1 MSETTTNELIAVHG
15 KQIGTLWSH
24 EARQAPSARGLGERE
39 LTDTMMAYLLSLGH
53 ADAEEPPRLRSG
65 QLGLIERHL
74 SGRMR
79 QGFVLNEILT
89 EFAILGRCITVVLPV
104 SGAARLLAE
113 LYAGTIAAT
122 SLFNEHMLEDE
133 QTNKHYA
140 RLLHEIANPAG
151 ERALTLRETLD
162 ELLAVV
168 TRAMGA
174 ETAALLLAE
183 KNHDRLILSASNGL
197 ARDELEPY
205 LEALAADAETTQ
217 LEVREPLRRR
227 GVGALLAVRMSSHE
241 RTRGVLF
248 IGIRDERPFS
258 ASEIR
263 RIEGLSRGLSLH
275 LDGSRAILPA
285 NDRRADRVRGE
296 PRS

>member
-1 MSETTTNELIAVHG
+1 MTTNDLIAAHG
-15 KQIGTLWSH
+15 TQIGVLWSH
-24 EARQAPSARGLGERE
+24 EARQVPSARGLSEHE
-39 LTDTMMAYLLSLGH
+39 LTGTMMAYLLSLGH
-53 ADAEEPPRLRSG
+53 AEVVDPPRLRSG

-74 SGRMR
+74 SSRIR

-89 EFAILGRCITVVLPV
+89 EFAILGRCITAVLPV
-104 SGAARLLAE
+104 SGAAQLLAE

-140 RLLHEIANPAG
+140 RLLHEIANPTD

-174 ETAALLLAE
+174 ETAALLLSE
-183 KNHDRLILSASNGL
+183 KSSGRLILSASNGL
-197 ARDELEPY
+197 ARDELDPY
-205 LEALAADAETTQ
+205 LAALVPEVETTV
-217 LEVREPLRRR
+217 LVVGESLRRR
-227 GVGALLAVRMSSHE
+227 GVGSLLAVRMSSHD

-248 IGIRDERPFS
+248 IGLRAERPFT
-258 ASEIR
+258 ATEIR
-263 RIEGLSRGLSLH
+263 RIEGLSRGLTMH
-275 LDGSRAILPA
+275 LDGSRAILPTT
-285 NDRRADRVRGE
+285 DRRADPVRGE
-296 PRS
+296 HRS